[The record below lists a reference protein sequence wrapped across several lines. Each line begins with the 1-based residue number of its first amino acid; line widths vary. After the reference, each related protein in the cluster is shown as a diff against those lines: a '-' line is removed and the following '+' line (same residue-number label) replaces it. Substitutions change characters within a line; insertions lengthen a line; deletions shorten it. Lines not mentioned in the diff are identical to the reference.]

1 MAKQVIAGEYG
12 NGEVRKQKLGDKYY
26 DVQKRVNEML
36 GYTSKEQYYT
46 VQKGDCLCN
55 IAKKFG
61 TSVQTIAKLNGIT
74 NVDFIRTGE
83 RLRIR

>member
-1 MAKQVIAGEYG
+1 
-12 NGEVRKQKLGDKYY
+12 
-26 DVQKRVNEML
+26 ML

-55 IAKKFG
+55 IAKKFN
-61 TSVQTIAKLNGIT
+61 TTVQAIAKLNGIT